1 MLVTEAAQ
9 GLYGRSNMTS
19 SLQARGHVN
28 GGFTTP
34 NSQPYISTKSNFN
47 GGSQGLFPPLVAPA
61 ATQPPASGIPQRD
74 DNIMNRRA
82 DMNSSLYQICLGLR
96 QRLGEVPGFAPHI
109 AEMEEEEAEVED
121 STDPVTSM
129 WNCLRRGYPLMTI
142 YNALRP
148 AVPLKVDP
156 SRVAEAKIGKA
167 ATFKFLQA
175 CLTELMFPPNECFL
189 ITDLYGG
196 DTTGFV
202 KVSAIPAIISCCR
215 PLVVPILRLD
225 DQVLAALKKEKP
237 AIKSCLH

>member
-1 MLVTEAAQ
+1 MLVTESAQ
-9 GLYGRSNMTS
+9 GLYRRSKMTS
-19 SLQARGHVN
+19 SLHARGLGN
-28 GGFTTP
+28 GGFATP
-34 NSQPYISTKSNFN
+34 NSQPCISSRPNFN
-47 GGSQGLFPPLVAPA
+47 GGSHALFPPLMAPA

-82 DMNSSLYQICLGLR
+82 DMKSSLYQICLGLR
-96 QRLGEVPGFAPHI
+96 LRLAEVPGFAHHI
-109 AEMEEEEAEVED
+109 AEMEEEEAEAED

-142 YNALRP
+142 YNALKP

-156 SRVAEAKIGKA
+156 SRIAEAKIGKT
-167 ATFKFLQA
+167 ATYKFLQA

-202 KVSAIPAIISCCR
+202 KVSELNAIISGCR
-215 PLVVPILRLD
+215 PLIAPNPQLD
-225 DQVLAALKKEKP
+225 DQVLDPLKNP
-237 AIKSCLH
+237 I